1 MSEPKLISPML
12 DSFEMGNPISEHDG
26 VRCCPAMRK
35 DSDDKYIVKIISVPA
50 SQTKLD
56 ALLLTG
62 AYPDKDSA
70 LTYFHEVAKGIEDEK
85 RVLDTLANLEGF
97 VSFVD
102 SQIVPMD
109 DGTGYDV
116 YLLSDYK
123 MTLERK
129 NARNSM
135 THLSAVNMALD
146 LCAALAVCR
155 RSGYMCVDLKPSNIY
170 IVGENDYRIGDLG
183 FVRINS
189 LKYESLPDMYRS
201 SYTAPEVEDAFAPLN
216 DTMDIYALGLILY
229 QIYNGGKLPFTGKI
243 APSEEFETP
252 AYADEEIAEII
263 LKACDPDPKNRWQDP
278 VQMGQA
284 IVNYMQKN
292 GVNDTPIVTVC
303 AVQEEAA
310 LTADVVEEVQSEI
323 TAMED
328 VSEDDGQTA
337 ENPVEESVVNEEPV
351 DEADEVTV
359 DSELTP
365 AEEVPADDDTIEEEP
380 VSDLLQYIDD
390 LTAETAVQESSPVLD
405 ESFDMDSDSSD
416 SVEAAQTSGDFPVEE
431 EYDNLSFLD
440 DLDDETAKVLADMGD
455 DYDDVT
461 DDLSVILG
469 QIDELTAHQIP
480 EPIEIK
486 VPDSIEL
493 KMPEP
498 VASKEPLIPEADPEA
513 IAEEVAS
520 VVEAATADPVQEFES
535 DLPEEELP
543 YIPKKKR
550 TGLVWLIVLTI
561 LVALAAGAYF
571 FYTLYYLQPIHT
583 LVVSGSEDRL
593 NVQLTADI
601 DESLLTIIC
610 ADSHGNKTSAPV
622 VGGQAM
628 FSGLAPD
635 TAYTVSV
642 EVSGFRKLTGTT
654 SKIYST
660 PMQTKI
666 MQMNAVTGSESGSV
680 ILSFTVEGPDSEQ
693 WNVIYST
700 EGEAERVTAFPA
712 HMVTLAGLTVGKEYS
727 FRLEPID
734 DVYLSGNTEIVYTA
748 KNLVCAENLHITACS
763 DGQLTAQWNVPE
775 GAQVSEWSVRCY
787 NDSGYDQ
794 TIVTAEPT
802 ATFQDIDDTTEHTI
816 EVTAA
821 DMSVSQR
828 ITVGANSVT
837 LSNFIVDNT
846 NPSVLSLHWNSN
858 REIPAEGWTVR
869 YSANGINVTTPV
881 ITKENSVEIPALP
894 GAEYVF
900 TIMDGSGN
908 PVLGGP
914 FTHTQPEA
922 TDFDEYGITRED
934 ITTRLCKTPAAS
946 SWSYND
952 LEDEDYK
959 NSFSVGEKISVV
971 MSLAEDS
978 EDSDASVNIVFA
990 VYDENNN
997 LISFSHNAQ
1006 TWQSMWYQ
1014 NYCELDV
1021 PSVPTEIG
1029 TYNLVIYFNGT
1040 NVGSQKFEIT
1050 A

>member
-12 DSFEMGNPISEHDG
+12 DNFEMGNPISEHDG

-62 AYPDKDSA
+62 AYPDRDSA

-97 VSFVD
+97 VSFED

-116 YLLSDYK
+116 YLLSEYG
-123 MTLERK
+123 MTLERM
-129 NARNSM
+129 NARNGM
-135 THLSAVNMALD
+135 TQLSAVNLALD

-155 RSGYMCVDLKPSNIY
+155 RSGYMSVDLKPSNIY
-170 IVGENDYRIGDLG
+170 IVGDKDYRIGDLG

-243 APSEEFETP
+243 APAEEFETP

-263 LKACDPDPKNRWQDP
+263 LKACDPNPKNRWQDP

-292 GVNDTPIVTVC
+292 GVNDTPIVSVI
-303 AVQEEAA
+303 AVQEE
-310 LTADVVEEVQSEI
+310 TAPAVDVVEEVQSEI
-323 TAMED
+323 TTMEGPY
-328 VSEDDGQTA
+328 EADDEITVI
-337 ENPVEESVVNEEPV
+337 PTEEPAV
-351 DEADEVTV
+351 NAESDSEAEEEISETEIAPADEA
-359 DSELTP
+359 P
-365 AEEVPADDDTIEEEP
+365 APDDTYEEEP

-390 LTAETAVQESSPVLD
+390 LTAETTITESAPVFD
-405 ESFDMDSDSSD
+405 ESFDMGSDSND
-416 SVEAAQTSGDFPVEE
+416 ISGEFPVEE

-455 DYDDVT
+455 DYDGVT
-461 DDLSVILG
+461 DDLSEILG

-498 VASKEPLIPEADPEA
+498 VVSKEPLIPEADPDA

-550 TGLVWLIVLTI
+550 TGLVWLIVLTM

-583 LVVSGSEDRL
+583 LIVSGTEDRL

-601 DESLLTIIC
+601 DESLLTIVC

-642 EVSGFRKLTGTT
+642 EVSGFRKLTGIT

-680 ILSFTVEGPDSEQ
+680 ILSFTVEGPDSDQ
-693 WNVIYST
+693 WNVIYNT

-734 DVYLSGNTEIVYTA
+734 DVYLSGKTEIVYTA
-748 KNLVCAENLHITACS
+748 KDLVCAENLHVTACS

-775 GAQVSEWSVRCY
+775 GAQVAEWSVRCY
-787 NDSGYDQ
+787 NESGYDQ
-794 TIVTAEPT
+794 TIVTADSE

-837 LSNFIVDNT
+837 LSNFLVDYID
-846 NPSVLSLHWNSN
+846 PSVLVLYWDSN

-869 YSANGINVTTPV
+869 YSANGINASTPI

-900 TIMDGSGN
+900 TILDGSGN

-914 FTHTQPEA
+914 FTHSQPEA
-922 TDFDEYGITRED
+922 ADFEGYGITQEN
-934 ITTRLCKTPAAS
+934 ITARLCKTPAAS

-971 MSLAEDS
+971 LSLAEDC
-978 EDSDASVNIVFA
+978 EDSDDSVNIGFA

-997 LISFSHNAQ
+997 LISFSHISQ

-1014 NYCELDV
+1014 NYCELDI
-1021 PSVPTEIG
+1021 SGVPTEIG
-1029 TYNLVIYFNGT
+1029 TYNLVLYFNGAIA
-1040 NVGSQKFEIT
+1040 GSQKFEIT

>member
-12 DSFEMGNPISEHDG
+12 DNFEMGNPISEHDG

-35 DSDDKYIVKIISVPA
+35 NSDDKYIVKIISVPA
-50 SQTKLD
+50 TQTKLD

-62 AYPDKDSA
+62 AYPDKVSA
-70 LTYFHEVAKGIEDEK
+70 LSYFHEVAKGIEDEK
-85 RVLDTLANLEGF
+85 KVLDTLANLEGF
-97 VSFVD
+97 VSFED
-102 SQIVPMD
+102 SQIIPMD

-116 YLLSDYK
+116 YLLSEYR

-129 NARNSM
+129 NARNCM
-135 THLSAVNMALD
+135 TQLSAVNLALD

-170 IVGENDYRIGDLG
+170 IVGDKDYRIGDLG

-201 SYTAPEVEDAFAPLN
+201 SYTAPEAEDAFAPLN
-216 DTMDIYALGLILY
+216 DTMDVYALGLILY

-263 LKACDPDPKNRWQDP
+263 LKACDPNPQNRWQDP

-292 GVNDTPIVTVC
+292 GVNDTPIVPIST
-303 AVQEEAA
+303 EK
-310 LTADVVEEVQSEI
+310 
-323 TAMED
+323 
-328 VSEDDGQTA
+328 
-337 ENPVEESVVNEEPV
+337 
-351 DEADEVTV
+351 
-359 DSELTP
+359 
-365 AEEVPADDDTIEEEP
+365 AEEVPAIAVVETIQSEIAAMEENSEANEQIVAVHTEETAVNSESDFETAKEVEAIEENSVFEDTFGFSDDDQEP
-380 VSDLLQYIDD
+380 VSDLLQYIND
-390 LTAETAVQESSPVLD
+390 LTAETEAE
-405 ESFDMDSDSSD
+405 DSTPIWADTSSD
-416 SVEAAQTSGDFPVEE
+416 SETLSEDTDETSSEQFEEE

-440 DLDDETAKVLADMGD
+440 ELDDETANVLADIGD
-455 DYDDVT
+455 DYDGVT
-461 DDLSVILG
+461 DELSVILG

-486 VPDSIEL
+486 VPDPIEI
-493 KMPEP
+493 KIPDPVEP
-498 VASKEPLIPEADPEA
+498 KEPLIPEADPDA

-520 VVEAATADPVQEFES
+520 VVEAATTDPVQEFES
-535 DLPEEELP
+535 DIPEEELP
-543 YIPKKKR
+543 YIPKKR

-583 LVVSGSEDRL
+583 LIVNGSEDRL

-601 DESLLTIIC
+601 DESLLTIVC

-622 VGGQAM
+622 VSGQAI

-642 EVSGFRKLTGTT
+642 EVDGFHKLTGTT

-693 WNVIYST
+693 WNVIYNA

-727 FRLEPID
+727 FRLEPVD

-748 KNLVCAENLHITACS
+748 KNLICAENLHVTACS
-763 DGQLTAQWNVPE
+763 DGELTAQWDIPE
-775 GAQVSEWSVRCY
+775 GAEVTEWSIRCY
-787 NDSGYDQ
+787 NQSGYDQ
-794 TIVTAEPT
+794 TIVTPENT
-802 ATFQDIDDTTEHTI
+802 VTFQGIDDTTEHTV

-837 LSNFIVDNT
+837 VSDFFVDNVD
-846 NPSVLSLHWNSN
+846 PSVLVLTWNTN
-858 REIPAEGWTVR
+858 RETPAEGWTIR
-869 YSANGINVTTPV
+869 YSVNGINAPTPINTT
-881 ITKENSVEIPALP
+881 ENSVEIPAIP
-894 GAEYVF
+894 DADYVF
-900 TIMDGSGN
+900 TILDGSGN

-914 FTHTQPEA
+914 FTHTQSGA
-922 TDFDEYGITRED
+922 SDFNAYGVSLED
-934 ITTRLCKTPAAS
+934 ITTRLCKTPSAS
-946 SWSYND
+946 SWSYKD
-952 LEDEDYK
+952 LEDEDYM
-959 NSFSVGEKISVV
+959 NSFSTGEKISVV
-971 MSLAEDS
+971 LALAEEY
-978 EDSDASVNIVFA
+978 EDSDESVNITFA
-990 VYDENNN
+990 VYDEGNN
-997 LISFSHNAQ
+997 LISFSHSQQN
-1006 TWQSMWYQ
+1006 WQSMWYQ

-1021 PSVPTEIG
+1021 SGVPSEIG

-1040 NVGSQKFEIT
+1040 IAGSQKFEIT